1 MHWHWEDRYAIEQD
15 GARKGNWRVFK
26 KLLPYFRKYS
36 KIIIIASFLL
46 LFSTL
51 LTLLGPI
58 LIKRVIDV
66 EIPNKNVH
74 GLLIIAGVY
83 IIIQIVV
90 LLVRYFQ
97 QIEIMVVGERA
108 IADLKAEI
116 FRHLLKLPVSYFDKH
131 PIGSL
136 ISRVESDTEAL
147 KFLFSSTAVVLVS
160 NLALLVGMSVVMLVV
175 SWRLYLL
182 ILVMMPIFAY
192 SFYWFEKHVRPVYIN
207 LRKKIAE
214 INGFIVETVKSL
226 NVVQVFQQENNFI
239 SKVNVLGQD
248 KYDYELKALSF
259 WYRIW
264 FSVELGEIIGIVL
277 VLGIGG
283 IWALAGLITI
293 GTLYLF
299 ISYITRLFVPLR
311 GLSDQINV
319 IERAFAAA
327 ERVFQILST
336 AKEFQVGEKHILRA
350 FENIIEFKNLSFFYE
365 DENWVLKDLNFQ
377 IKKGERIALVGET
390 GGGKT
395 SVISLLLKYYSPQD
409 GDILIDGRSLANIDR
424 HSLRSRIGFVPQ
436 DVILF
441 PGSILDNLRLF
452 DAAIPDDTIYR
463 AAKRAKIHQRIMDL
477 PDGYKTNIIEQ
488 GINLSFGERQ
498 LISYTRALVF
508 DPEILILDEATSSVD
523 PESERLVQQGL
534 KELLKGR
541 TAIIIA
547 HRLTTTRLA
556 DRVLVIHKGKLVEE
570 GNHSDLLLE
579 KGHYYKMYR
588 LQYLSGVQ

>member
-1 MHWHWEDRYAIEQD
+1 MHWHWEDRYSVEQD
-15 GARKGNWRVFK
+15 GVRKGNWRVLK
-26 KLLPYFRKYS
+26 KLLPYFRKYL
-36 KIIIIASFLL
+36 KTIIIASFLL

-58 LIKRVIDV
+58 LIKRAIDV
-66 EIPNKNVH
+66 EIPDKSVQ
-74 GLLIIAGVY
+74 GLVTIAAAY
-83 IIIQIVV
+83 IVIQIVV

-97 QIEIMVVGERA
+97 QIEIMSVGERA
-108 IADLKAEI
+108 IADLKANM
-116 FRHLLKLPVSYFDKH
+116 FRHFLKLPISYFDKH
-131 PIGSL
+131 PVGTL

-147 KFLFSSTAVVLVS
+147 KFLFSSTSVVLVS
-160 NLALLVGMSVVMLVV
+160 NLALLVGMSVVMLIV

-192 SFYWFEKHVRPVYIN
+192 SFYWFERHVRPVYIN

-214 INGFIVETVKSL
+214 INGFVVETARSL
-226 NVVQVFQQENNFI
+226 HVVQMFRQENNFV
-239 SKVNVLGQD
+239 SKVNALGRD
-248 KYDYELKALSF
+248 KYDYELQALSF

-264 FSVELGEIIGIVL
+264 FFVELGEIIGIVL

-327 ERVFQILST
+327 GRVFQILAT
-336 AKEFQVGEKHILRA
+336 AEEFQTNEKHVLRK
-350 FENIIEFKNLSFFYE
+350 FENIIEFKDLSFFYE
-365 DENWVLKDLNFQ
+365 DKNWVLKNLTFQ
-377 IKKGERIALVGET
+377 INKGERIALVGET

-395 SVISLLLKYYSPQD
+395 SIVSLLLKYYSPQD
-409 GDILIDGRSLANIDR
+409 GDILIDGTPLAHIER

-441 PGSILDNLRLF
+441 PGSILHNLRLF
-452 DAAIPDDTIYR
+452 DAAIPDDRIYA
-463 AAKRAKIHQRIMDL
+463 AAKRAKIHQRILNL
-477 PDGYKTNIIEQ
+477 PDGYRTNIIEQ

-534 KELLKGR
+534 QELLKGR

-556 DRVLVIHKGKLVEE
+556 DRVLVIHKGKLVEQ
-570 GNHSDLLLE
+570 GNHADLLLE
-579 KGHYYKMYR
+579 RGHYYKMYR
-588 LQYLSGVQ
+588 LQYLRGVQ

>member
-1 MHWHWEDRYAIEQD
+1 MHWGWEDRYAIDQEEE
-15 GARKGNWRVFK
+15 KKSNWRVLT

-36 KIIIIASFLL
+36 RTIIIASFLL

-58 LIKRVIDV
+58 LIKRAIDV
-66 EIPNKNVH
+66 EIPNKSIH
-74 GLLIIAGVY
+74 GLLLIAAIYVVV
-83 IIIQIVV
+83 QIFI

-97 QIEIMVVGERA
+97 QIEIMSVGEKA
-108 IADLKAEI
+108 IADLKADI
-116 FRHLLKLPVSYFDKH
+116 FRHTLRLPIAYYDKH
-131 PIGSL
+131 PTGNL

-160 NLALLVGMSVVMLVV
+160 NLALLIGMSVVMLVV

-182 ILVMMPIFAY
+182 IFAMMPIFAY
-192 SFYWFEKHVRPVYIN
+192 GFWWFEKHVRTVYIN
-207 LRKKIAE
+207 LRKKVAE
-214 INGFIVETVKSL
+214 INGFVVETVRSL
-226 NVVQVFQQENNFI
+226 NVVQAFQQEDRFVSRINA
-239 SKVNVLGQD
+239 LGKD
-248 KYDYELKALSF
+248 KYGYEMRSMSF

-264 FSVELGEIIGIVL
+264 FLVEIGEIIGIVL

-283 IWALAGLITI
+283 SWALAGLITI

-299 ISYITRLFVPLR
+299 ISYITRLFTPLR
-311 GLSDQINV
+311 SISDQINV

-336 AKEFQVGEKHILRA
+336 EEEFRSDEKHVLRK
-350 FENIIEFKNLSFFYE
+350 FENAIEFKDLSFYYE
-365 DENWVLKDLNFQ
+365 DKNWVLKDLSFQ
-377 IKKGERIALVGET
+377 IEKGERIALVGET

-395 SVISLLLKYYSPQD
+395 SIISLLLKYYSPQD
-409 GDILIDGRSLANIDR
+409 GDILIDGTPLAHVDR

-452 DAAIPDDTIYR
+452 DTAIPDDKIY
-463 AAKRAKIHQRIMDL
+463 AAAQRAKIHQRILDL
-477 PDGYKTNIIEQ
+477 PNGYRTNIIEQ

-523 PESERLVQQGL
+523 PQSERLVQQGL

-556 DRVLVIHKGKLVEE
+556 DRVLVIHKGKLVEQ
-570 GNHSDLLLE
+570 GNHAELITG

>member
-1 MHWHWEDRYAIEQD
+1 MHWHWEDRYSVEQD
-15 GARKGNWRVFK
+15 GVRKGNWRVLK
-26 KLLPYFRKYS
+26 KLIPYFRKYL
-36 KIIIIASFLL
+36 KTIIIASFLL

-58 LIKRVIDV
+58 LIKRAIDV
-66 EIPNKNVH
+66 EIPDKSVQ
-74 GLLIIAGVY
+74 GLITIAVAY
-83 IIIQIVV
+83 IVIQIFV

-97 QIEIMVVGERA
+97 QIEIMSVGERA
-108 IADLKAEI
+108 IADLKANM
-116 FRHLLKLPVSYFDKH
+116 FRHLLKLPISYFDKH
-131 PIGSL
+131 SVGSL

-160 NLALLVGMSVVMLVV
+160 NLALLVGMSVVMLIV

-192 SFYWFEKHVRPVYIN
+192 SFYWFERHVRPVYIN

-214 INGFIVETVKSL
+214 INGFVVETAKSL
-226 NVVQVFQQENNFI
+226 HVVQMFRQENNFV
-239 SKVNVLGQD
+239 SKVNALGKD
-248 KYDYELKALSF
+248 KYDYELQALSF

-264 FSVELGEIIGIVL
+264 FFVELGEIIGIVL

-336 AKEFQVGEKHILRA
+336 KEEFQSHEKHLLIK

-365 DENWVLKDLNFQ
+365 DKNWVLKNLNFQ

-395 SVISLLLKYYSPQD
+395 SIISLLLKYYSPQD
-409 GDILIDGRSLANIDR
+409 GDILIDGTSLAHIER

-452 DAAIPDDTIYR
+452 DGTIADDRIYV
-463 AAKRAKIHQRIMDL
+463 AAKRAKIHQRIMNL

-523 PESERLVQQGL
+523 PECERLVQQGL

-556 DRVLVIHKGKLVEE
+556 DRVLVIHKGKLAEE
-570 GNHSDLLLE
+570 GNHADLLLE
-579 KGHYYKMYR
+579 RGHYYKMYR